1 MKHEPNSLKQL
12 NPKYTDIKNN
22 FVITRGRGLALPIMQ
37 LVKNRNKFK
46 SFKTYLSKQFMPN
59 LARTNDDWWRH
70 LILTAFDFPEF
81 GRRRQNVG
89 YAAEGLAR
97 TGLIQV
103 SLELRVVDAEVNVF
117 QKFFFRLFPSPAGIA
132 IGNETCPPN
141 GTNLLR
147 SFLNNKISQST
158 FILHT

>member
-1 MKHEPNSLKQL
+1 
-12 NPKYTDIKNN
+12 
-22 FVITRGRGLALPIMQ
+22 
-37 LVKNRNKFK
+37 
-46 SFKTYLSKQFMPN
+46 MPN
-59 LARTNDDWWRH
+59 LARTNDDWRRH

-97 TGLIQV
+97 TGLVQV

-117 QKFFFRLFPSPAGIA
+117 EKFFFRLFPSPAGIA

-147 SFLNNKISQST
+147 SFFNNKISQST